1 MIVWC
6 HVHAGHLKPKFK
18 YCKDESRK
26 SRAKFFL
33 CEIHSCFHE
42 QSDNITLW
50 HQLEIKCLLRLV
62 LVMILI
68 ATDMVIKECKL

>member
-1 MIVWC
+1 MQVTLNQNINTVKMR
-6 HVHAGHLKPKFK
+6 VGKVELI
-18 YCKDESRK
+18 
-26 SRAKFFL
+26 FL

>member
-1 MIVWC
+1 MQVTSNQNINTVKMR
-6 HVHAGHLKPKFK
+6 VGKVELI
-18 YCKDESRK
+18 
-26 SRAKFFL
+26 FFV
-33 CEIHSCFHE
+33 CEIHSCFHV